1 MLQDR
6 GYITNKMRTRE
17 VKDCASSMR
26 EQRDDDIVLRAA
38 KPRSG
43 GDSVWR
49 H

>member
-38 KPRSG
+38 KSRSA
-43 GDSVWR
+43 GDGIGR